1 VSPASVQ
8 RRPAGHRH
16 PADHAHR
23 WLGFLDRRPA
33 HRPRPRSAAKP
44 PTGRPVGKTLAA
56 VAYTSAV
63 DVLLLLIRDHQVLL
77 ALRAGTGFA
86 DGWWNLP
93 SGKLE
98 EGEDAATAVI
108 REAREEIGLTLD
120 RDSLA
125 LASTV
130 HYRNEREIGRLGLF
144 FQARR
149 WGGEPVNAEPHKCAQ

>member
-1 VSPASVQ
+1 M
-8 RRPAGHRH
+8 
-16 PADHAHR
+16 
-23 WLGFLDRRPA
+23 
-33 HRPRPRSAAKP
+33 
-44 PTGRPVGKTLAA
+44 
-56 VAYTSAV
+56 AYTSAV

-149 WGGEPVNAEPHKCAQ
+149 WGGEPVNAEPHKCAQIAWFPLDALPDNIYPYSRIGIDLYQAGQNFAVHGWDS